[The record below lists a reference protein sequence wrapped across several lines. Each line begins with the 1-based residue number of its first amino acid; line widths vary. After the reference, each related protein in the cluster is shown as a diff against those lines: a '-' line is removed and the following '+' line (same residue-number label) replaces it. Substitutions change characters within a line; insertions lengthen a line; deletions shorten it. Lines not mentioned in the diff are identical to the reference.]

1 MQYPTHN
8 LPFCSYPRCSP
19 ALLLLL
25 LPARRSSGSSLCF
38 PGLLFPEKRSMTS
51 NSAACQTT
59 ACPDTKNPYV
69 VATCHDL
76 KMGNAFTPE
85 LEKAKV
91 LCFVNRVRTE
101 DGMEY
106 NYLTF
111 VRSGDLFCPFYLKH
125 PLVGVRYD
133 LFWRVLRSRG
143 LVAAVGNDA
152 DKDVRDPAV
161 SAPALWGAL
170 PILFRVISS
179 TVA

>member
-1 MQYPTHN
+1 
-8 LPFCSYPRCSP
+8 
-19 ALLLLL
+19 
-25 LPARRSSGSSLCF
+25 
-38 PGLLFPEKRSMTS
+38 
-51 NSAACQTT
+51 
-59 ACPDTKNPYV
+59 
-69 VATCHDL
+69 
-76 KMGNAFTPE
+76 MGNAFTPE

-106 NYLTF
+106 NFLTF

-152 DKDVRDPAV
+152 DGDNCNAVV
-161 SAPALWGAL
+161 SAPALWGSL
-170 PILFRVISS
+170 PLLFHIISS
-179 TVA
+179 MIAQL

>member
-1 MQYPTHN
+1 
-8 LPFCSYPRCSP
+8 
-19 ALLLLL
+19 
-25 LPARRSSGSSLCF
+25 
-38 PGLLFPEKRSMTS
+38 
-51 NSAACQTT
+51 
-59 ACPDTKNPYV
+59 
-69 VATCHDL
+69 
-76 KMGNAFTPE
+76 MGNVFTPE

-111 VRSGDLFCPFYLKH
+111 VRSGDLFCLFYLKH
-125 PLVGVRYD
+125 PLVGVRYN

-152 DKDVRDPAV
+152 DGDICDPAV

-170 PILFRVISS
+170 PIFFRVISS

>member
-1 MQYPTHN
+1 
-8 LPFCSYPRCSP
+8 
-19 ALLLLL
+19 
-25 LPARRSSGSSLCF
+25 
-38 PGLLFPEKRSMTS
+38 MTS

-76 KMGNAFTPE
+76 KMGNAFTTE

-125 PLVGVRYD
+125 PLVGVRYK

-152 DKDVRDPAV
+152 DGDIHDPAV
-161 SAPALWGAL
+161 SAPALWGSL